1 GAVLAMY
8 SNPTYDDNNP
18 RVGSTFDFALQAGV
32 PPGSTFKV
40 VTTSAA
46 IDSGRFSPSST
57 INGNSPKT
65 ISGVPL
71 QNDNNQSFG
80 TIDLTTALTYSVNT
94 VFAQLGVQLG
104 IDTMTRYMQRFGFY
118 KKPPLDY
125 PRTQMSSSSPH
136 SLSS

>member
-40 VTTSAA
+40 VTTSVV
-46 IDSGRFSPSST
+46 IDFGRFSPSST

-71 QNDNNQSFG
+71 QNDNNQRFG
-80 TIDLTTALTYSVNT
+80 TIDLTTVHTYSAYI
-94 VFAQLGVQLG
+94 VFAQLGVQPG
-104 IDTMTRYMQRFGFY
+104 ID
-118 KKPPLDY
+118 
-125 PRTQMSSSSPH
+125 
-136 SLSS
+136 